1 LLGAAEERLA
11 ALTQSVEH
19 RGETSVPWFD
29 ITVVAISFAGIAAL
43 IAFLM
48 LGGQ

>member
-1 LLGAAEERLA
+1 VQCTARVRSASSGWL
-11 ALTQSVEH
+11 
-19 RGETSVPWFD
+19 ETSMPWFD

-48 LGGQ
+48 LRGQ

>member
-1 LLGAAEERLA
+1 M
-11 ALTQSVEH
+11 
-19 RGETSVPWFD
+19 PWFD
-29 ITVVAISFAGIAAL
+29 ITVVANSFAGIAAL